1 MAKNDLNMVDKFV
14 DLEEQII
21 DLLKEVDMDIDFSA
35 DRKTFMSQLKANIM
49 KVKKVDKLFE
59 EYEKLAKKI
68 EGSSNDDE
76 KNQDLT
82 YAVVDLRED
91 SEAVKS
97 EIETVKTEIESING
111 QVKVKQTKK
120 KNTTQS
126 AREL

>member
-1 MAKNDLNMVDKFV
+1 MAKQDLNLVDKFV
-14 DLEEQII
+14 DLEEQIV

-35 DRKTFMSQLKANIM
+35 DRKTVISQLKSNIM

-59 EYEKLAKKI
+59 EYEKLASKI
-68 EGSSNDDE
+68 EGSSTDDE

-91 SEAVKS
+91 SEV
-97 EIETVKTEIESING
+97 VKTEIESING

-120 KNTTQS
+120 KKTSQ
-126 AREL
+126 AVREL

>member
-1 MAKNDLNMVDKFV
+1 MAKNDLGLVDKFV

-35 DRKTFMSQLKANIM
+35 DRKTFMSQLRANIM

-91 SEAVKS
+91 SEVVKS

-120 KNTTQS
+120 KKTSQ
-126 AREL
+126 AVREL